1 MARRKPGVPPKATGR
16 PKGMDTA
23 AIYEKAASEASKEI
37 ALIPE
42 VIDNLPSVPAKR
54 RKTWWENSQVK
65 KAIQATGQVAET
77 DDQRRAFDEYMA
89 MGDGR
94 SLAAVARKLGRNA
107 NVVGQWASKHNW
119 TKRVIEWS
127 QDDSLSR
134 SIEPIESYIAN
145 KKFSVKIIDKILQ
158 DAVTVDDQGNIL
170 TSNIRATTAA
180 DLRTLITLRNDILN
194 ITPGKQEGGK
204 GAGTQIGQ
212 AVFIIKK

>member
-1 MARRKPGVPPKATGR
+1 MPRKKPGAPDKPKGR

-23 AIYEKAASEASKEI
+23 AIYEKAVSGAAEEI

-42 VIDNLPSVPAKR
+42 VVDNLPVPAKR
-54 RKTWWENSQVK
+54 KKTWWENSQVK
-65 KAIQATGQVAET
+65 KAIQSTGQVAET

-89 MGDGR
+89 LGDGR
-94 SLAAVARKLGRNA
+94 SLAAVARKIGRNP
-107 NVVGQWASKHNW
+107 NVISQWASKHNW
-119 TKRVIEWS
+119 TKRVIEWA

-158 DAVTVDDQGNIL
+158 DAVTLDDEGNIL

-194 ITPGKQEGGK
+194 INPGKTDSGK
-204 GAGTQIGQ
+204 GGGTQIGQ